1 MCALCSTDCHLNDLI
16 SRRIAADTSQ
26 AGTTSP
32 CCHTLSLFPCLCSP
46 PLATYTSPLIPHSLL
61 PEIAGYTTIIFAR
74 PTPPPLFFRHAVTCP
89 AVYFDVAVPHP
100 SLRNKYP
107 SYLPTLNNYRRTGV
121 IPVRSRKTQEKK
133 ILFFTSTLSRIY
145 AIREGEGGRS

>member
-1 MCALCSTDCHLNDLI
+1 MRTLQHRLPPKRPYFAQDSGGYITSRNDIPL
-16 SRRIAADTSQ
+16 
-26 AGTTSP
+26 
-32 CCHTLSLFPCLCSP
+32 LSLSRYSP
-46 PLATYTSPLIPHSLL
+46 AFALLPSPRTRGPLIPHSLL

-121 IPVRSRKTQEKK
+121 IPVRSRKTEEKK

-145 AIREGEGGRS
+145 AIREGEGSRS